1 VRVLAES
8 LVEILV
14 CPRSKQPLIYFPRGE
29 GNSNEAE
36 AMLVCPAA
44 NLRYRIEDDVP
55 ILLVD
60 QAEELA
66 PDVTRSLV
74 AKAKQLGLRVPA
86 GL

>member
-1 VRVLAES
+1 VLAES

-14 CPRSKQPLIYFPRGE
+14 CPRTKQPLIYFPKGE
-29 GNSNEAE
+29 ANSDDAT

-44 NLRYRIEDDVP
+44 RLRYRIEDNVP

-60 QAEELA
+60 EAEELS
-66 PDVTRSLV
+66 PDATRKLV
-74 AKAKQLGLRVPA
+74 ARAKQLGLRVPA

>member
-1 VRVLAES
+1 MLAEA
-8 LVEILV
+8 LVDILV

-29 GNSNEAE
+29 GNTDEAA

-44 NLRYRIEDDVP
+44 RLKYRIEDGVP

-60 QAEELA
+60 EGEELS
-66 PDVTRSLV
+66 PDQTRSLV
-74 AKAKQLGLRVPA
+74 ARAKELGLRIPA